1 MKEKLYDR
9 SEAVAALNHVEGFNP
24 MELARTLSKEGQE
37 DQLYL
42 DVKYRKLWFRLVHPL
57 GKIVSSIRSFTEN
70 MAIVEARIYLDKCD
84 AEENY
89 IANAF
94 SQKFRTNDPNFGDK
108 FLEMAETAAVGRAL
122 SDAGF
127 GLQFADVGEADD
139 PMQVDAGIQIPGMAA
154 QPLAQGNDTLQGEMP
169 WNPGMQVGAQ
179 GDNTPR
185 TDLQGGQNP
194 QAAMTGSPNMPQ
206 GNANPQSRV
215 PAQSNNMMNQF
226 YQQAQE
232 KGVTIG
238 QNSTSA
244 SQMQN
249 GFGNQN
255 QQANQMSQMQGG
267 SQSSGQYS
275 PSASLDE
282 SLPVEELVKRMTYEQ
297 ATQVVI
303 TGNGKFSGKT
313 MGQVAVEN
321 PKNLSWFA
329 QSYSGKNHLIPAAAR
344 VLLNAALPMAG

>member
-1 MKEKLYDR
+1 
-9 SEAVAALNHVEGFNP
+9 
-24 MELARTLSKEGQE
+24 
-37 DQLYL
+37 
-42 DVKYRKLWFRLVHPL
+42 
-57 GKIVSSIRSFTEN
+57 
-70 MAIVEARIYLDKCD
+70 
-84 AEENY
+84 
-89 IANAF
+89 
-94 SQKFRTNDPNFGDK
+94 
-108 FLEMAETAAVGRAL
+108 
-122 SDAGF
+122 
-127 GLQFADVGEADD
+127 
-139 PMQVDAGIQIPGMAA
+139 
-154 QPLAQGNDTLQGEMP
+154 MP
-169 WNPGMQVGAQ
+169 P
-179 GDNTPR
+179 
-185 TDLQGGQNP
+185 
-194 QAAMTGSPNMPQ
+194 AMTGNQGSRATAQNQGCQSQPMPQ

-344 VLLNAALPMAG
+344 VLLNAAMPMAG